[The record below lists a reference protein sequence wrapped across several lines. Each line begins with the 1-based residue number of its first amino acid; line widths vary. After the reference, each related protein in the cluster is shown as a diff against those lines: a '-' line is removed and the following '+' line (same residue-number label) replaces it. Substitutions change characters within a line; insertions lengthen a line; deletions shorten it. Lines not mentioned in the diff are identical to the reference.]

1 MSSLAA
7 TQIPKP
13 VDEQAFE
20 RACVVLWRRLL
31 GDPNVQ
37 RHGRR
42 GQRQHGV
49 DLYGIRNGNPAHLV
63 GIQCKLKGPDQELN
77 EGEIREEFEKAAGF
91 RPDLTEYFIV
101 TTASDDARLQELA
114 RTLASDLAKSGRHLS
129 FAVWGWNTLEERI
142 SEYSDAIH
150 AFDPSHTP
158 FGETLFGRLEKV
170 HDDHAIARA
179 ESNKNFGIIADS
191 LTKVQGLI
199 RQVVASADA
208 VETDDVSQHLNAE
221 IDGYRSLLNLG
232 KGRTALELLERLL
245 TRLGKGASEIVLFRI
260 KANIASC
267 RLALGDPDAA
277 AVLMLEAFEHAP
289 NDRRAIANKAL
300 ALCLRQD
307 WRNAINF
314 CQQELSKDP
323 SNEWVASYLIQAAS
337 HLEEIHEPLALVPSA
352 LHGSKYVVTALTVFL
367 RDRSQIPAWWN
378 AARKAR
384 TLDAESDI
392 CRQYD
397 AESVLDEISRDV
409 HFARTGL
416 LSSTQRARLEE
427 ATRILSDIW
436 HKALRSEAS
445 PNSEAVGACCNLI
458 ATYRLLGEGPEAL
471 EAARLGVTAGVNHEA
486 FLTYAMLA
494 AAEGGD
500 RELATQLVRKL
511 PRTSEADTLR
521 FLHFAESRNW
531 VALAQLDE
539 GFVSGVSAGDRELA
553 RTAIELS
560 KIRVGQAE
568 RRREKLEALVLSVK
582 ADTKSSVLVADCAR
596 EFGFGDILAVG
607 FENAI
612 RSVDERSHA
621 AERRMVALFAARIGK
636 WAEVADLLDRRVS
649 ENVDSEEL
657 KALATALANDL
668 PIRERALRFFERLP
682 PRVGSG
688 SVYLRCAGLAYFNS
702 GDLLKAEETLRR
714 CVDADPTDLHG
725 ILSLVSTLHR
735 KGNREDIDRFFR
747 RLDLSNLRGTPHQ
760 KVMLAQALS
769 ESGDVERGLPLAYS
783 ALIEGRND
791 ARVIMGYFGLVVVGA
806 AGRAIPRPSA
816 VATDCWVSLKGE
828 NDQVFSFLID
838 EGPADPS
845 VNKLT
850 RRHPIAS
857 AVLGLS
863 VGETFKRHLP
873 VGPEQVWRIQEIKHK
888 YLFGLHAGMEN
899 FGLRFPDE
907 KGFHQVPV
915 AEGDITPILNEVRKQ
930 AESNAEVAAMYGA
943 ANVPLPMIAARL
955 GGSVV
960 DFANYLRV
968 LGLDVATCVGSRP
981 ELRQAQE
988 VIRRHKPK
996 GIVLDTYTAW
1006 IVAELELFQTLTA
1019 LFGELFVSRSTID
1032 DVADMQREGTGITS
1046 SRMTLAWHN
1055 GQFVRQERT
1064 AADLDAQR
1072 HWIDKQR
1079 AAIERYCLVR
1089 SVAAPDERLPLS
1101 EAILSTFGSHAL
1113 DVVTLTSQ
1121 GLVLVS
1127 EDLYHRQIA
1136 KVLYGTEG
1144 LWLQVILKHACSSK
1158 IMNRLEYARAI
1169 AALASRRHAHI
1180 ELDEE
1185 LLSDIFD
1192 LDSSDNLQLF
1202 AAAVRYLGV
1211 ANADVVAHLSVCRA
1225 FLLLIWDKKFPP
1237 SVRRC
1242 RATSMVLESLFRF
1255 QWARWPLFIAAIRSS
1270 PSRELFDFLALWI
1283 RGHFLDAGAVDARQ
1297 GDVLSALIRADQ
1309 HRDNIR
1315 RDRLMSGVSGS
1326 ALGSALQ

>member
-13 VDEQAFE
+13 ADEQAFE
-20 RACVVLWRRLL
+20 RACVVLWRHLL

-63 GIQCKLKGPDQELN
+63 GIQCKLKGPDQELD
-77 EGEIREEFEKAAGF
+77 EEEIREEFEKAAGF

-101 TTASDDARLQELA
+101 TTAPDDARLQELA
-114 RTLASDLAKSGRHLS
+114 RTLASDLAKSGRRLS

-142 SEYSDAIH
+142 SEYSDVIH

-158 FGETLFGRLEKV
+158 FGSTLFGQLDKV

-179 ESNKNFGIIADS
+179 ENNKNFGIIAKS

-208 VETDDVSQHLNAE
+208 VESDNVSQHLNAE

-245 TRLGKGASEIVLFRI
+245 ARLGESASEIVLFRI

-267 RLALGDPDAA
+267 RLSLGDPVAA
-277 AVLMLEAFEHAP
+277 SVLMLEAFEHAP

-307 WRNAINF
+307 WRSAITF
-314 CQQELSKDP
+314 CQQELGRDP

-337 HLEEIHEPLALVPSA
+337 HVEEIHEPLALVPSG
-352 LHGSKYVVTALTVFL
+352 LHESKYVVTAMTVFL

-384 TLDAESDI
+384 TLDSENDI
-392 CRQYD
+392 CRQYA
-397 AESVLDEISRDV
+397 AESVLDEISRDL
-409 HFARTGL
+409 HFARTGF
-416 LSSTQRARLEE
+416 LSGAQRARLGE
-427 ATRILSDIW
+427 AARVLSDIW

-445 PNSEAVGACCNLI
+445 PNSESVGACCNLI
-458 ATYRLLGEGPEAL
+458 ATHRLLDEWSDAL
-471 EAARLGVTAGVNHEA
+471 KVARAGIAAGVNHEA

-500 RELATQLVRKL
+500 RELATELVGKL

-521 FLHFAESRNW
+521 FMHFAESRDW

-539 GFVSGVSAGDRELA
+539 GFVNGVSAGDRELA

-582 ADTKSSVLVADCAR
+582 ADTRSSVIVADCAK
-596 EFGFGDILAVG
+596 ELGFGDILAVG

-621 AERRMVALFAARIGK
+621 AERRMAALFSARIGK

-649 ENVDSEEL
+649 EDVDSEEL
-657 KALATALANDL
+657 KALATAFANDL
-668 PIRERALRFFERLP
+668 PIRQRALRFLERLP
-682 PRVGSG
+682 PDVASG
-688 SVYLRCAGLAYFNS
+688 SVYLRCAGLIYFNN
-702 GDLLKAEETLRR
+702 GDLLKAEEKLRQ
-714 CVDADPTDLHG
+714 CVDADPADLHG
-725 ILSLVSTLHR
+725 ILSLISTLHR
-735 KGNREDIDRFFR
+735 RSNREEIDKFVG
-747 RLDLSNLRGTPHQ
+747 RLDLSKLRGTPHQ

-769 ESGDVERGLPLAYS
+769 ESGDVERALPLAYS
-783 ALIEGRND
+783 ALIEGHDD
-791 ARVIMGYFGLVVVGA
+791 ARVIMAYFGLVVVGA

-828 NDQVFSFLID
+828 NDQVFAFLID
-838 EGPADPS
+838 EGPAAPS

-850 RRHPIAS
+850 RRHPIVS

-863 VGETFKRHLP
+863 VGESFRRHLP
-873 VGPEQVWRIQEIKHK
+873 VGPEQVWRVQEIKHK

-899 FGLRFPDE
+899 FGLRFPDQ

-915 AEGDITPILNEVRKQ
+915 TEGDITPILNEVRKQ
-930 AESNAEVAAMYGA
+930 AESNAEVAAMYGT

-968 LGLDVATCVGSRP
+968 LGLDIATCVGSRP
-981 ELRQAQE
+981 ELRQAHE
-988 VIRRHKPK
+988 LIRRHKHR

-1006 IVAELELFQTLTA
+1006 VVAELEQFETLTA
-1019 LFGELFVSRSTID
+1019 LFDELVVPQSTID
-1032 DVADMQREGTGITS
+1032 DIAEMQREGTGATS

-1055 GQFVRQERT
+1055 GQFVRQELT
-1064 AADLDAQR
+1064 AADLDGQR

-1079 AAIERYCLVR
+1079 AAIEKYCLVR
-1089 SVAAPDERLPLS
+1089 SVAAPDERVPLS
-1101 EAILSTFGSHAL
+1101 EAILSTFGNHAL

-1127 EDLYHRQIA
+1127 DDLYHRQIA
-1136 KVLYGTEG
+1136 KVLCETDG
-1144 LWLQVILKHACSSK
+1144 LWLQVIFKHAFSLG
-1158 IMNRLEYARAI
+1158 IMNRLGYARAI

-1180 ELDEE
+1180 ELDEN
-1185 LLSDIFD
+1185 LLADILD
-1192 LDSSDNLQLF
+1192 LDISDNLQLF

-1211 ANADVVAHLSVCRA
+1211 AKADVVAHLSVCRA
-1225 FLLLIWDKKFPP
+1225 FLALVWDKKFPP
-1237 SVRRC
+1237 SVRRR
-1242 RATSMVLESLFRF
+1242 RATSMVLESLLRF
-1255 QWARWPLFIAAIRSS
+1255 QWARWPLFLAAVRSS
-1270 PSRELFDFLALWI
+1270 PSGELFDFVALWV
-1283 RGHFLDAGAVDARQ
+1283 RGHFLDVGGLDARQ
-1297 GDVLSALIRADQ
+1297 ADVLSAFIMRDQ
-1309 HRDNIR
+1309 RRDDVH
-1315 RDRLMSGVSGS
+1315 RDRLMSGVSS
-1326 ALGSALQ
+1326 TALGIALQ